1 MKSEKKRMSAFGFAL
16 ENKFLKEIKENMI
29 HLDMARS
36 EMYRTLVT
44 IGLDEYAI
52 SGSELRR
59 KRFPLDGSKLIPFTV
74 MLPDALNKE
83 IEKVSKKRKQI
94 KRLGIRYLVL
104 LGFEKWKRDQDNLK
118 CQKVEPVKNE
128 VVEDPKKEHVQKP
141 FVPLQRKNELS
152 EESKSFIEKHNYRF
166 DKADT
171 VASLDFHKNNIAALD
186 PDIKPVSS
194 DMNIG
199 EKFQAVID
207 LVRELDLKIT
217 IEKK

>member
-1 MKSEKKRMSAFGFAL
+1 MVAMKGFAL
-16 ENKFLKEIKENMI
+16 ALEPHFIEEIDEAMK
-29 HLDMARS
+29 HLDFARS
-36 EMYRTLVT
+36 ERYRSL
-44 IGLDEYAI
+44 IILGLDEYAI
-52 SGSELRR
+52 SDSKLRK
-59 KRFPLDGSKLIPFTV
+59 KRFPIKGEIGESFSV
-74 MLPDALNKE
+74 MLSDAINKE
-83 IEKVSKKRKQI
+83 VMSVKEKRKQT
-94 KRLGIRYLVL
+94 KKLAMRYIVL
-104 LGFEKWKRDQDNLK
+104 LGFEKFKRDQDNLK

-186 PDIKPVSS
+186 PDIKPVSN